1 MLITSSFRLTS
12 SYLKNNEAK
21 KQKYKHKTCGNV
33 TLNISWSFL
42 KLKHKSFKHGRLKI
56 WEKGMMFCFCIFM

>member
-33 TLNISWSFL
+33 TLNIS
-42 KLKHKSFKHGRLKI
+42 
-56 WEKGMMFCFCIFM
+56 